1 MEKKSNT
8 KKSRKW
14 WLWIIIALIL
24 IGSCTRNN
32 DAEGFPDEETIAVT
46 QSPTPIST
54 DGNATDSLSIIDRFI
69 VLYGSNS
76 ISDIS
81 NLDIRGND
89 YRTEYR
95 LNSFKN
101 AVGKKGIIDGG
112 TIEIVNYGTSSTDSI
127 RIYAVTDTLDS
138 ATALCSNV
146 IHILDASI
154 SDDEISAELAPL
166 ENVSSANFY
175 LGSAGYIS
183 GYINTNYENGG
194 VSGYEIMIDCSKI
207 NF

>member
-1 MEKKSNT
+1 MKKKSDA

-24 IGSCTRNN
+24 ISACTRS
-32 DAEGFPDEETIAVT
+32 DDVEGSPDEETIAVT

-69 VLYGSNS
+69 ALYGSNN

-81 NLDIRGND
+81 NLDIRSID

-101 AVGKKGIIDGG
+101 AVGKKGIIDCG
-112 TIEIVNYGTSSTDSI
+112 TIEIVNYGTFSSDSI

-138 ATALCSNV
+138 ATTLCFNV

-166 ENVSSANFY
+166 ENVSSANIY